1 MRGIQIP
8 QQDFALKMP
17 EGLMREEGHICG
29 TLQYLRDTTVFAPRD
44 YKQPTKVALCLANQ

>member
-1 MRGIQIP
+1 MRGIKIP

-17 EGLMREEGHICG
+17 EGLMREGGHICG
-29 TLQYLRDTTVFAPRD
+29 TLHYLRDTTVFAPRD